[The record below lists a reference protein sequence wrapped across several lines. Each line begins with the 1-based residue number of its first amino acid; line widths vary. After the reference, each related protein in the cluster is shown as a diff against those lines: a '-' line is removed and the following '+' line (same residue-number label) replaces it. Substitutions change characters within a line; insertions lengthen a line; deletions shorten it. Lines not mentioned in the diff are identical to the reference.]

1 MLFVNGAHPR
11 WNACHLSISYG
22 MGYLNF
28 IHTICI
34 MEQCPAPCACT
45 LVWHWMIIWNKNTK
59 LFIFCMINLYIN
71 QRCWKIFLKLLDQ
84 NYKNTNFFVS
94 CMINIHKL
102 TRDDWNLSKLLDLD
116 QEYKNTIVFVFGMIN
131 SYLNQSWW

>member
-1 MLFVNGAHPR
+1 MLEN
-11 WNACHLSISYG
+11 
-22 MGYLNF
+22 
-28 IHTICI
+28 
-34 MEQCPAPCACT
+34 
-45 LVWHWMIIWNKNTK
+45 
-59 LFIFCMINLYIN
+59 LFEIT
-71 QRCWKIFLKLLDQ
+71 WS